1 MQTKPVLRLIIPE
14 TRAGIKEKIMN
25 EKLLSANELAQ
36 LWGVSVYTIHRLAN
50 QRNGLKACKIGRL
63 TRFRPSDVEA
73 YLATNEIKPP
83 EKDRGFACQRFT
95 YKPGMKVV
103 SL

>member
-1 MQTKPVLRLIIPE
+1 MD
-14 TRAGIKEKIMN
+14 
-25 EKLLSANELAQ
+25 EKLLTPKELAE
-36 LWGVSVYTIHRLAN
+36 LLGVSVYTIHHLAN
-50 QRNGLKACKIGRL
+50 KKGGLKAYKVGSL

-73 YLATNEIKPP
+73 YLAAHEIKVP
-83 EKDRGFACQRFT
+83 ESSPGFTCERFK

>member
-1 MQTKPVLRLIIPE
+1 MD
-14 TRAGIKEKIMN
+14 EKMLTA
-25 EKLLSANELAQ
+25 KELAEQ
-36 LWGVSVYTIHRLAN
+36 LGVSVYTIHRLAN
-50 QRNGLKACKIGRL
+50 QKNGLKAFKVRSL

-73 YLATNEIKPP
+73 YLAAHEIKAP
-83 EKDRGFACQRFT
+83 EKSTAFPGMKRFS